1 MKIFNGSAWS
11 EAKNL
16 KIYNGS
22 SFVNAKKSWLYDGS
36 VWRIHYPNYPATQ
49 GIATSISGNQVVGS
63 TLTAIWGNWNSDP
76 AYSPESYTYQW
87 YKNGSSIS
95 GATNNT
101 YVTQVSDVGST
112 ITVTVTAVNQRG
124 STPSASSNSIIVT
137 PSNLSGLSLTDSTS
151 TPSAPTTVSVTG
163 GTNAWS
169 ASWTNTGAST
179 YGVRT
184 NNGSVSYSG
193 GTSATGYSASA
204 GSATVYVKSINTSGL
219 VSVSWSSTAGA
230 AYYNV
235 SWSGGNSANVYG
247 TSTTISWSTGS
258 SLSVTVTPMS
268 SNGYGGG
275 NQSSSIT
282 PSQKESA
289 ENSGSATIVDPVYA
303 PSYAGFTESGFQ
315 GSVLTY
321 PNSSSYSYPTYI
333 VRPGTTLSISSPYS
347 NGTAPVTYSYQWQQ
361 NGGGGWSDNG
371 STGSSYTL
379 PAGFAS
385 AGYEY
390 RCAVTATNT
399 AGSATSYSSST
410 GAVVH
415 VSGTSKAPTG
425 GSWSNNISPTGGTLY
440 ISEPSN
446 SYGVGSGYENWN
458 YSPTWGY
465 DIYIYRSTTSGG
477 TYTLHSNSVKTY
489 NGGGGQTQTKT
500 TAGWYYAVVYT
511 YNGNSVNG
519 NSLRI
524 PSSGGFQLT

>member
-1 MKIFNGSAWS
+1 
-11 EAKNL
+11 
-16 KIYNGS
+16 
-22 SFVNAKKSWLYDGS
+22 
-36 VWRIHYPNYPATQ
+36 
-49 GIATSISGNQVVGS
+49 
-63 TLTAIWGNWNSDP
+63 
-76 AYSPESYTYQW
+76 
-87 YKNGSSIS
+87 
-95 GATNNT
+95 
-101 YVTQVSDVGST
+101 
-112 ITVTVTAVNQRG
+112 
-124 STPSASSNSIIVT
+124 
-137 PSNLSGLSLTDSTS
+137 
-151 TPSAPTTVSVTG
+151 
-163 GTNAWS
+163 
-169 ASWTNTGAST
+169 
-179 YGVRT
+179 
-184 NNGSVSYSG
+184 
-193 GTSATGYSASA
+193 
-204 GSATVYVKSINTSGL
+204 
-219 VSVSWSSTAGA
+219 
-230 AYYNV
+230 
-235 SWSGGNSANVYG
+235 
-247 TSTTISWSTGS
+247 
-258 SLSVTVTPMS
+258 MS

-361 NGGGGWSDNG
+361 NGGGGWSSNG

-446 SYGVGSGYENWN
+446 SYGVGSSYENWN

-477 TYTLHSNSVKTY
+477 TYTLHSNSVKTC
-489 NGGGGQTQTKT
+489 NCHRWRFK
-500 TAGWYYAVVYT
+500 
-511 YNGNSVNG
+511 S
-519 NSLRI
+519 
-524 PSSGGFQLT
+524 F

>member
-1 MKIFNGSAWS
+1 MKI
-11 EAKNL
+11 
-16 KIYNGS
+16 
-22 SFVNAKKSWLYDGS
+22 YDGS
-36 VWRIHYPNYPATQ
+36 SWQEAKGLRFFNGASWVNAAKGWIFTGSGWIQHYPNFPTSTQ
-49 GIATSISGNQVVGS
+49 GPIISGNNNVGATLVVSAG
-63 TLTAIWGNWNSDP
+63 TWTQDI
-76 AYSPESYTYQW
+76 AYAPTSYSYQW
-87 YKNGSSIS
+87 KRGGSDIS
-95 GATNNT
+95 GATGNSYIT
-101 YVTQVSDVGST
+101 TASDSGQT
-112 ITVTVTAVNQRG
+112 ISATVTAFNQRG
-124 STPSASSNSIIVT
+124 SSLSNSINSILVVPAT
-137 PSNLSGLSLTDSTS
+137 LTGLSLTDSTS

-219 VSVSWSSTAGA
+219 VSVSWSSTSGA

-235 SWSGGNSANVYG
+235 SWSGGNSATVYG

-347 NGTAPVTYSYQWQQ
+347 NGTAPLHIHISGNKMEEEVGVAMDQQDHLILYQLLSHLLDMSIDVQ
-361 NGGGGWSDNG
+361 
-371 STGSSYTL
+371 
-379 PAGFAS
+379 
-385 AGYEY
+385 
-390 RCAVTATNT
+390 
-399 AGSATSYSSST
+399 
-410 GAVVH
+410 
-415 VSGTSKAPTG
+415 
-425 GSWSNNISPTGGTLY
+425 
-440 ISEPSN
+440 
-446 SYGVGSGYENWN
+446 
-458 YSPTWGY
+458 
-465 DIYIYRSTTSGG
+465 
-477 TYTLHSNSVKTY
+477 
-489 NGGGGQTQTKT
+489 
-500 TAGWYYAVVYT
+500 
-511 YNGNSVNG
+511 
-519 NSLRI
+519 
-524 PSSGGFQLT
+524 